1 MVNQDNTKIGVG
13 AIAVFG
19 TALVAYMLYKQWK
32 KRKDEESNG
41 ENGGNGDTVG
51 GEYPV
56 VRKRTSNRGRN
67 GRFVSDPG
75 RMFSSTDRV
84 MPVPSGATD
93 NTEGI
98 FKRHSTGARLSQIP
112 KPANSGSKENVAKR
126 QVKSSDRENVESPK
140 LTEPDVIPAI
150 EKQTQKEPP
159 KQEVKDERYED
170 AMEKKKKS
178 KRKAEEPPA
187 GAESDISTPEL
198 SSSPSKSKKIP
209 VKVPAASTKEP
220 AQQPAAAKPTETEA
234 SQGTEQSLPSQ
245 SGEAGANE
253 GGAGEAMAVPV
264 DPQLE
269 DQSAMMTGDSEGSDV
284 GAGDTLA
291 EDYQFV
297 SKAGITLS
305 PGSSAGSSPAMSPL
319 KKQDNV
325 SEKAESKPTEASSQ
339 ASEKSKSSET
349 ATETSSKSVEGTL
362 DSEVIARAILQVQKT
377 PSTVDKKVI
386 KILVDLLK
394 VPEQK
399 LLLTALESIVRCA
412 AFSANQKTL
421 RENRCPEE
429 LLRLLQV
436 HSKALVGGTAITE
449 SILVATNNAI
459 MNLSMDVA
467 NQAKLEVCIP
477 ILIDLVMHE
486 GMSSNVKLSSLQPLT
501 NLSTTPTYHGQYTRA
516 VQQLYDLLD
525 VGNRVVRI
533 QAIKLLVNLSC
544 NSEMVKHLLAAK
556 APACMMSLLEK
567 TADPNMSLRLIT
579 LLANV
584 VSTAQKEDVTSSSL
598 PPDDKAASPET
609 MYSAIF
615 GVNNLSQ
622 IRSKVYPLT
631 RHDSEDISQQAARL
645 YKSLPSC

>member
-13 AIAVFG
+13 AVAVFG
-19 TALVAYMLYKQWK
+19 TALLAYLLYKQWK

-41 ENGGNGDTVG
+41 GNGDTVG
-51 GEYPV
+51 GDYPV

-93 NTEGI
+93 NMEGI
-98 FKRHSTGARLSQIP
+98 FKRHSTGARISQIP
-112 KPANSGSKENVAKR
+112 KPANSGSKVNEAKR
-126 QVKSSDRENVESPK
+126 QVKSSDRENVVSPK
-140 LTEPDVIPAI
+140 LTEPDIIPSI

-170 AMEKKKKS
+170 AREKKKNS
-178 KRKAEEPPA
+178 KRKAEEQA
-187 GAESDISTPEL
+187 GSVSDVSTPEL

-209 VKVPAASTKEP
+209 VKMPAASTKEP
-220 AQQPAAAKPTETEA
+220 TQQPVKPTVVEA

-269 DQSAMMTGDSEGSDV
+269 DQSVMLTGDSEGSDI

-297 SKAGITLS
+297 SKTGITLS
-305 PGSSAGSSPAMSPL
+305 PSSSADSSPAKSPL
-319 KKQDNV
+319 KTDKKQDNV
-325 SEKAESKPTEASSQ
+325 SEKAEAKPTEASSQ
-339 ASEKSKSSET
+339 ASEKSKSSEST
-349 ATETSSKSVEGTL
+349 STKQTSSESMEGEL
-362 DSEVIARAILQVQKT
+362 DSEMITRAILQVQKT

-386 KILVDLLK
+386 KVLVDLLK

-399 LLLTALESIVRCA
+399 LLLTGLESIVRCA
-412 AFSANQKTL
+412 AFSANQKAL

-436 HSKALVGGTAITE
+436 HSKAVVGGTAITE

-477 ILIDLVMHE
+477 ILVDLVMHE

-501 NLSTTPTYHGQYTRA
+501 NLSTTSTYHGQYTRA

-556 APACMMSLLEK
+556 APTCMMSLLEK

-579 LLANV
+579 LLANI

>member
-13 AIAVFG
+13 AFAVFG
-19 TALVAYMLYKQWK
+19 TALLAYLLYKQWK

-41 ENGGNGDTVG
+41 GNGDTVG
-51 GEYPV
+51 GDYPV

-93 NTEGI
+93 NMEGI
-98 FKRHSTGARLSQIP
+98 FKRHSTGARISQIP
-112 KPANSGSKENVAKR
+112 KPANSGSKVNEAKR
-126 QVKSSDRENVESPK
+126 QVKSSDRENVVSPK
-140 LTEPDVIPAI
+140 LNEPDIIPSM
-150 EKQTQKEPP
+150 EKQTQIEPP
-159 KQEVKDERYED
+159 KQEIKDERYED
-170 AMEKKKKS
+170 AKEKKKNS
-178 KRKAEEPPA
+178 KRKAEEQA
-187 GAESDISTPEL
+187 GSVSGVSTPE
-198 SSSPSKSKKIP
+198 SSSPSKSKKVP
-209 VKVPAASTKEP
+209 VNVQAASTKEP
-220 AQQPAAAKPTETEA
+220 AQQAVKPLEVEA
-234 SQGTEQSLPSQ
+234 SQVTEQTLPSQ
-245 SGEAGANE
+245 AGEAAANE

-269 DQSAMMTGDSEGSDV
+269 DQSVMLTGDSEGSDI

-305 PGSSAGSSPAMSPL
+305 PSSSAGSSPAKSPL
-319 KKQDNV
+319 KTDKKQDSV
-325 SEKAESKPTEASSQ
+325 SEKAEAKPTETSSQ
-339 ASEKSKSSET
+339 ASEKSKSSKMSSET
-349 ATETSSKSVEGTL
+349 LEDEL
-362 DSEVIARAILQVQKT
+362 DSDVITRALLQVQKT

-386 KILVDLLK
+386 KVLVDLLK

-399 LLLTALESIVRCA
+399 LLLTGLESIVRCA
-412 AFSANQKTL
+412 AFSANQKAL

-436 HSKALVGGTAITE
+436 HSKAIVGGTAITE

-501 NLSTTPTYHGQYTRA
+501 NLSTTSTYHGQYTRA

-556 APACMMSLLEK
+556 APTCMMSLLEK

-579 LLANV
+579 LLANI

-598 PPDDKAASPET
+598 PTDDKAASPET